1 MKVRVAVKEV
11 SYGSVVVEVDKMED
25 AYDAAYDAYE
35 NGEVFWNKSDFDIIT
50 TEEE

>member
-11 SYGSVVVEVDKMED
+11 SYGSMVVEVDKLED

-35 NGEVFWNKSDFDIIT
+35 NGQTFWNKSDFDVVSV
-50 TEEE
+50 EEE